1 MYNINSVVG
10 VIVVK
15 NDQLKHVSLEDIN
28 NQFFF
33 FLIMKKPAANHIGTL
48 GKPNSCKWLVGI
60 SPIK

>member
-33 FLIMKKPAANHIGTL
+33 SDNEKIRSQSYRYTG
-48 GKPNSCKWLVGI
+48 
-60 SPIK
+60 